1 MIRQNT
7 GGQEGWKTKNILC
20 ELCDCGEQKIAM
32 KWIEVKIIFDQPG
45 NDPADKELAV
55 DLISDIFYDF
65 GLQGVVVE
73 DPAIDPEEDWA
84 EDAIGRAVCNSVT
97 AYLPED
103 SQTEKRCRKIEIK
116 LSHLQERSGLI
127 SRISYKKLDDEDWA
141 HAWKAYFWPRKI
153 SRHLVVKPTW
163 REYTPESGEIVIELD
178 PGMAFGTGTHP
189 TTVLCAA
196 MIEKYLK
203 KGDGFLDVGTG
214 SGILMIAAA
223 RLGAARICGID
234 KDETAVQVAAANLTL
249 NSIQPEKFQVKTAN
263 LVDETRETYDM
274 VVANILTHVILDL
287 IVDIKR
293 VLNPDGVFICS
304 GIIEKNQSQ
313 VTEALQNMGF
323 EIIETAVKEEWV
335 ALVSRLKA

>member
-1 MIRQNT
+1 MQ
-7 GGQEGWKTKNILC
+7 
-20 ELCDCGEQKIAM
+20 
-32 KWIEVKIIFDQPG
+32 WIEVKVVFDQPG
-45 NDPADKELAV
+45 RDPVDKDLAV

-84 EDAIGRAVCNSVT
+84 EDAIGRAVRHSVT

-103 SQTEKRCRKIEIK
+103 SQSETRCRILEEK
-116 LSHLQERSGLI
+116 LSQLKVRSGLI
-127 SRISYKKLDDEDWA
+127 SRTSYKKLDDEDWA

-163 REYTPESGEIVIELD
+163 REYTPENDEIVIELD

-203 KGDGFLDVGTG
+203 KGDCFLDVGTG

-223 RLGAARICGID
+223 RLGAARVCGID
-234 KDETAVQVAAANLTL
+234 KDETAVKVAAANLKL
-249 NSIQPEKFQVKTAN
+249 NSIQPQSFQVKTAN
-263 LVDETRETYDM
+263 LVDKTGETYDM
-274 VVANILTHVILDL
+274 IAANILTQVILDL
-287 IVDIKR
+287 SVDIGR
-293 VLNPDGVFICS
+293 VLNPGGIFICS

-313 VTEALQNMGF
+313 VAEALQNIGF
-323 EIIETAVKEEWV
+323 EIIEVVSQEEWV
-335 ALVSRLKA
+335 AITSRSKRQNPLS

>member
-1 MIRQNT
+1 MQ
-7 GGQEGWKTKNILC
+7 
-20 ELCDCGEQKIAM
+20 
-32 KWIEVKIIFDQPG
+32 WIEVKVVFDQPG
-45 NDPADKELAV
+45 RDPVDKDLAV

-84 EDAIGRAVCNSVT
+84 EDAIGRAVRHSVT

-103 SQTEKRCRKIEIK
+103 SQSETRCRILEEK
-116 LSHLQERSGLI
+116 LSQLKVRSGLI
-127 SRISYKKLDDEDWA
+127 SRTSYKKLDDEDWA

-163 REYTPESGEIVIELD
+163 REYTPENDEIVIELD
-178 PGMAFGTGTHP
+178 PGMAFGTGTNP

-203 KGDGFLDVGTG
+203 KGDCFLDVGTG

-223 RLGAARICGID
+223 RLGAARVCGID
-234 KDETAVQVAAANLTL
+234 KDETAVKVAAANLKL
-249 NSIQPEKFQVKTAN
+249 NSIQPQSFQVKTAN
-263 LVDETRETYDM
+263 LVDKTGETYDM
-274 VVANILTHVILDL
+274 IAANILTQVILDL
-287 IVDIKR
+287 IVDIGR
-293 VLNPDGVFICS
+293 VLNPGGIFICS

-313 VTEALQNMGF
+313 VTEALQNIGF
-323 EIIETAVKEEWV
+323 EIIEVVSQEEWV
-335 ALVSRLKA
+335 AITSRSKRQNPLS

>member
-1 MIRQNT
+1 MQ
-7 GGQEGWKTKNILC
+7 
-20 ELCDCGEQKIAM
+20 
-32 KWIEVKIIFDQPG
+32 WIEVKVVFDQPG
-45 NDPADKELAV
+45 QAPADRELAV

-73 DPAIDPEEDWA
+73 DPAIDPVEDWA
-84 EDAIGRAVCNSVT
+84 EDAIGRAVCHSVT

-103 SQTEKRCRKIEIK
+103 SQTETRCRIVEKK
-116 LSHLQERSGLI
+116 MSRLQERLGLI

-163 REYTPESGEIVIELD
+163 REYTPENDEIVIELD

-203 KGDGFLDVGTG
+203 KGDCFLDVGTG

-223 RLGAARICGID
+223 RLGAARGCGID
-234 KDETAVQVAAANLTL
+234 KDETAVQVAAANLKI
-249 NSIQPEKFQVKTAN
+249 NSIPPHRFQIKTAN
-263 LVDETRETYDM
+263 LVDEIRETYDM
-274 VVANILTHVILDL
+274 IVANILTHVILDL
-287 IVDIKR
+287 IVDIKG
-293 VLNPDGVFICS
+293 VLNSGGIFICS

-313 VTEALQNMGF
+313 VTEALQNIGF
-323 EIIETAVKEEWV
+323 EIIEVVSQEEWV
-335 ALVSRLKA
+335 AITSRLKYFGGNDETAAGRR